1 MAVLSIISGQND
13 IVEDIES
20 VIKLFADYISMYL
33 DLGNPHIKAE
43 ILNNDLDMAM
53 GKIKQKTNKQKKT
66 PISILVLWKDYFRR
80 YPQP

>member
-33 DLGNPHIKAE
+33 GLGNPHIKAE

-53 GKIKQKTNKQKKT
+53 GKNNPPPPP

-80 YPQP
+80 HPQP

>member
-1 MAVLSIISGQND
+1 MAVFSIISGQND

-33 DLGNPHIKAE
+33 GLENPHIKDE

-53 GKIKQKTNKQKKT
+53 GKNKKTKKQKP
-66 PISILVLWKDYFRR
+66 PISILVFWKDYFRR